1 MPGSTAWLCLHIQTC
16 SVFSLA
22 SCSYFIT
29 CLEIKKGCFS
39 DLLWQFLNPAF
50 PLYMMHFL
58 CLLRAQLLLSQFSG
72 HDFCPA
78 WQSVPAYQTELSYPA
93 LTHLE
98 NAVCRRGIPVALH
111 SMHVSS
117 IFLQEPEIL
126 QSTSSK
132 LITKS
137 DLTLRGVI
145 VNMASRRML
154 MTRIILFSS
163 SSVLWI
169 DPKSPN
175 ESKKRILREK
185 VCLRSKSKL
194 QYLSCCNKNSLIYFL
209 PSGFPFKEKNRF
221 QGKES
226 LPPNVSIKP

>member
-1 MPGSTAWLCLHIQTC
+1 MYLFESPKKLGAWLYCTALPSHTDLLCVLLSIMFLLHHVPWHKKGMLYRSTVTVPKPCLSSLHDALFMFVEGTAPLIP
-16 SVFSLA
+16 VFWAWFLPSLA
-22 SCSYFIT
+22 ECSCIP
-29 CLEIKKGCFS
+29 
-39 DLLWQFLNPAF
+39 D
-50 PLYMMHFL
+50 
-58 CLLRAQLLLSQFSG
+58 RAQLPCTDPFGECCVQKRHS
-72 HDFCPA
+72 
-78 WQSVPAYQTELSYPA
+78 
-93 LTHLE
+93 
-98 NAVCRRGIPVALH
+98 NIPVALH

-175 ESKKRILREK
+175 ESKKCILREK
-185 VCLRSKSKL
+185 VFLRSKSKL

-209 PSGFPFKEKNRF
+209 PSGFPF
-221 QGKES
+221 
-226 LPPNVSIKP
+226 